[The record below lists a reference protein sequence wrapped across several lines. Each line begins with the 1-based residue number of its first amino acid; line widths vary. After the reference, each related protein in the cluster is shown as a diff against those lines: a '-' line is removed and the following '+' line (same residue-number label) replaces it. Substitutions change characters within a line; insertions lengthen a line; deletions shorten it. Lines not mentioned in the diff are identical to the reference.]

1 MGWGSGCRS
10 SDGSVCYGSFEEANG
25 PGCGDRYMTEVR
37 RIALPPG
44 DVEPVLHGF
53 RELEEILQG

>member
-1 MGWGSGCRS
+1 MF
-10 SDGSVCYGSFEEANG
+10 DELFVA
-25 PGCGDRYMTEVR
+25 DRYMTEVR